1 MKAIKHVL
9 LKGNESFLDHTK
21 SIALYGKLY
30 WYKSDKKLN
39 VGDIVYLFMSGKGH
53 YQIRYKLEVTN
64 TNVPRQDENVGW
76 LHLFLIMIALSS
88 LLLQPC
94 MKAKNLDIMN
104 WNR

>member
-1 MKAIKHVL
+1 MNTIKHVL

-30 WYKSDKKLN
+30 WRKSNKKLN

-64 TNVPRQDENVGW
+64 TSVTRQDEKCWYSYRGGRSFWISNR
-76 LHLFLIMIALSS
+76 HTPSS
-88 LLLQPC
+88 WSE
-94 MKAKNLDIMN
+94 I
-104 WNR
+104 